1 MNDNDVIDDDL
12 LDLALK
18 EIEKEERE
26 LIARLPL
33 VARKIIA
40 DKESDVAAAK
50 RREKQ
55 AVVQAKASA
64 FDKLHLI
71 NVSAES
77 VCWATSLI
85 RSVTRSQPGRGCKKI
100 RVTASNN

>member
-18 EIEKEERE
+18 EIEKEERD

-71 NVSAES
+71 NVSAE
-77 VCWATSLI
+77 VSLLGYI
-85 RSVTRSQPGRGCKKI
+85 AYSKCDQI
-100 RVTASNN
+100 TARQLAIYG

>member
-18 EIEKEERE
+18 EIEKEERD

-71 NVSAES
+71 NVSAE
-77 VCWATSLI
+77 V
-85 RSVTRSQPGRGCKKI
+85 
-100 RVTASNN
+100 RV